1 MFAGTILSPSFFS
14 AVLPFGGIKKNCFS
28 VLTLS
33 LRRKLRRGNGN
44 TKAVCF
50 FLVPRTGLEPV
61 RIAHTP
67 LKRTRLPVPP
77 PGLVGNLIIAKYL
90 VPVKI
95 YELNVRQVNQAHL
108 VGRI

>member
-1 MFAGTILSPSFFS
+1 MLAGTILSPSLFS
-14 AVLPFGGIKKNCFS
+14 AVLPFGGIEEKCFL
-28 VLTLS
+28 VLTLPQRS
-33 LRRKLRRGNGN
+33 KLNRGKDD

-50 FLVPRTGLEPV
+50 FLEPRTGLEPV

-95 YELNVRQVNQAHL
+95 YELDVRQVNQAHL